1 MVFWSYV
8 EQYRVYKVPDV
19 CPSEMITEEHDFSM
33 AAGEFCEVYKEQP
46 EMVSFFSLVR
56 LGSDVF
62 FHRHC

>member
-1 MVFWSYV
+1 
-8 EQYRVYKVPDV
+8 VYKVPDV